1 MQIPDYGQGE
11 ARSPLFYLLE
21 TAHIQNLFVPND
33 SKYPAITRFLLGTF
47 HVNFICTLNAVG
59 WTNLILQAAL
69 SNGAYFTPI
78 GIGAYTPSNSGF
90 TVPLKGEERSSTG
103 AQHTLVASFLEGKRA
118 PQSWQVNKKNKKREG
133 LNKKCLS

>member
-47 HVNFICTLNAVG
+47 HVNFICTLNAVLNKFNFAG
-59 WTNLILQAAL
+59 RRFQMVLILPL
-69 SNGAYFTPI
+69 I

-118 PQSWQVNKKNKKREG
+118 PQS
-133 LNKKCLS
+133 